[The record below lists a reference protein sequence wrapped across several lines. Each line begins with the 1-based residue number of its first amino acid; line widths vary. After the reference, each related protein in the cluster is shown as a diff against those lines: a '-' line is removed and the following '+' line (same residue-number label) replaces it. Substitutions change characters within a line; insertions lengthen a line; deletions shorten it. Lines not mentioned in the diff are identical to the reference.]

1 MDRRIAHQRITSDSD
16 SYTQTV
22 SVATELLDL
31 KRLRLL
37 HELHHRGTIA
47 AVADALQ
54 FTPSAVSQQLATLE
68 REAGVTL
75 LQREGRGVRL
85 TDQGLLLA
93 RRAADLLADAER
105 LEAELAAAAREPSG
119 RGRIAAFQSVALNI
133 ATPAIAQLA
142 ATAPGLRTVL
152 IDAEPE
158 EALPALAL
166 GDLDLVLAD
175 EWGGQPLPRP
185 DGIDRHDLHVE
196 PVLLVL
202 PKDHA
207 LATKRRRGAVPLAAL
222 RDEVWVGAPPGGG
235 WESMIQRA
243 CRDLGGFE
251 PGIRHR
257 TNDAIVACELV
268 AHGQAVTL
276 LPELTDPG
284 RHPGV
289 ATRRVQEG
297 DLHRT
302 IIAATRTA
310 DARRPSTRA
319 LLNAVRDAGRRR
331 GWK

>member
-1 MDRRIAHQRITSDSD
+1 M
-16 SYTQTV
+16 
-22 SVATELLDL
+22 LDL

-37 HELHHRGTIA
+37 HELHRRGTIA

-54 FTPSAVSQQLATLE
+54 FTPSAVSQQLAALE
-68 REAGVTL
+68 REAGVKL

-85 TDQGLLLA
+85 TDPALVL
-93 RRAADLLADAER
+93 AER
-105 LEAELAAAAREPSG
+105 ARELLEAAARAEAELAAAATHEPSG

-133 ATPAIAQLA
+133 ATPAIAALA
-142 ATAPGLRTVL
+142 TTAPALRTEL

-175 EWGGQPLPRP
+175 EWAGQPLPRP

-202 PKDHA
+202 PKDHP
-207 LATKRRRGAVPLAAL
+207 LAAKAPEQEAVPLTAL
-222 RDEVWVGAPPGGG
+222 RDERWVGAPPGGG
-235 WESMIQRA
+235 WESMILRA
-243 CRDLGGFE
+243 CRELGGFE
-251 PGIRHR
+251 PEIRHR

-289 ATRRVQEG
+289 ATRRVHGG
-297 DLHRT
+297 DIHRT
-302 IIAATRTA
+302 IIAATRSA
-310 DARRPSTRA
+310 DARRPSTQA
-319 LLNAVRDAGRRR
+319 LLDAVRAAGRRR
-331 GWK
+331 GWR

>member
-1 MDRRIAHQRITSDSD
+1 M
-16 SYTQTV
+16 
-22 SVATELLDL
+22 LDL

-37 HELHHRGTIA
+37 HELHRRGTIA

-54 FTPSAVSQQLATLE
+54 FTPSAVSQQLAALE
-68 REAGVTL
+68 RETGVVL

-85 TDQGLLLA
+85 TDQALVLA
-93 RRAADLLADAER
+93 ERARDLLDQADRA
-105 LEAELAAAAREPSG
+105 EAELAAAAHEPSG

-142 ATAPGLRTVL
+142 RTAPKLRTEL

-175 EWGGQPLPRP
+175 EWAGQPLPRP

-196 PVLLVL
+196 PLLVVL
-202 PKDHA
+202 GKEHPA
-207 LATKRRRGAVPLAAL
+207 ARARGRAKAITLETL
-222 RDEVWVGAPPGGG
+222 RDEVWVGAPSGGG
-235 WESMIQRA
+235 WESMILRA

-251 PGIRHR
+251 PEIRHR

-289 ATRRVQEG
+289 TTRRVHGG

-302 IIAATRTA
+302 IIAATRSA
-310 DARRPSTRA
+310 DAQRPSTRA
-319 LLNAVRDAGRRR
+319 LLDAVRAAGRRR
-331 GWK
+331 GWE